1 MGIAAGDSAVR
12 IPATSLYRDTHA
24 FVTVERIDAT
34 DWRLSSGGK
43 RYDVLT
49 DAEGRMLSATLPDY
63 GVTIERRIGF
73 MPAAYPPWPA
83 YAPPPD
89 GAYRADSVRIAAPE
103 GHSLAATL
111 TVPKR
116 AGPFAAAVLVTGI
129 SPHERNQ
136 GDPPFMPFRN
146 LADALTRA
154 GIAVLR
160 VDDRGVGASSGDRA
174 SSTTFDEVNDV
185 HTEIAWLRAHRD
197 IDRRRILVMGLSEG
211 GLIAPMV
218 AATDSALA
226 GIVTL
231 AGPGVSGDEVARYQI
246 VAAVMA
252 DSTIAPSARAA
263 EIQKQL
269 SDSLNA
275 RERSYM
281 SIDPLAWARRVRC
294 PALIVH
300 GGSDLHVP
308 PRSAERLAWAMRSNG
323 NRDVTVRVFPGLSH
337 TLLPDPLGLATGW
350 AALPGFMTSPELLR
364 AVADWATAHTAAAG
378 SRAHA
383 AR

>member
-1 MGIAAGDSAVR
+1 YREATIELRDDGTATSASTVVWNAGQPRGNPVTRTPGAELVLWSDQIPSTIDDVIGRARAMGIAAGDSAFR

-136 GDPPFMPFRN
+136 G
-146 LADALTRA
+146 
-154 GIAVLR
+154 
-160 VDDRGVGASSGDRA
+160 
-174 SSTTFDEVNDV
+174 
-185 HTEIAWLRAHRD
+185 
-197 IDRRRILVMGLSEG
+197 
-211 GLIAPMV
+211 
-218 AATDSALA
+218 
-226 GIVTL
+226 
-231 AGPGVSGDEVARYQI
+231 
-246 VAAVMA
+246 
-252 DSTIAPSARAA
+252 
-263 EIQKQL
+263 
-269 SDSLNA
+269 
-275 RERSYM
+275 
-281 SIDPLAWARRVRC
+281 
-294 PALIVH
+294 
-300 GGSDLHVP
+300 
-308 PRSAERLAWAMRSNG
+308 
-323 NRDVTVRVFPGLSH
+323 
-337 TLLPDPLGLATGW
+337 
-350 AALPGFMTSPELLR
+350 
-364 AVADWATAHTAAAG
+364 
-378 SRAHA
+378 
-383 AR
+383 